1 MQDNISDKSAERG
14 CPSADFLGKEM
25 LEKNQKVPLKI
36 EAITSEGSG
45 VGRYDDFVIFTPMT
59 CPGDEITAHILKVK
73 KSYAFAKAERIIVPG
88 EARIEP
94 DCAVYAQCG
103 GCAFRHMRY
112 DAELEQKR
120 AMVDDA
126 LARIGALALQTEGI
140 LALSPARYRNKAQY
154 PLRAQ
159 QGQITAGFFAKH
171 SHRVVSCKDCLL
183 EPEIFG
189 AITQAVIYFL
199 QQHRI
204 AAYNEQAHEGLVRHI
219 FLRCTRA
226 AEQISLC
233 LVLNGSSLP
242 HREAFVRFMSSTFPA
257 IKSIVFNTNTAKTNV
272 ILGDTYRTVYGE
284 EFIEDTLLEKRFRIS
299 AASFYQVN
307 HDMCEQLYLKA
318 KEYAALQPGETLV
331 DLYCG
336 AGTVG
341 ICLAEEQTRL
351 IGVEIVPEAVE
362 NAKANAARN
371 HLQNA
376 RFLCADA
383 AEATAVLKKE
393 GIKADCVVV
402 DPPRKGC
409 DAQTIHNIAAFE
421 ASRIVYISCNPA
433 TLARDLKAFESEG
446 YQAVRACAADLFP
459 RTAHVET
466 VCLLSRQ

>member
-336 AGTVG
+336 AGTV
-341 ICLAEEQTRL
+341 
-351 IGVEIVPEAVE
+351 V
-362 NAKANAARN
+362 
-371 HLQNA
+371 
-376 RFLCADA
+376 
-383 AEATAVLKKE
+383 
-393 GIKADCVVV
+393 
-402 DPPRKGC
+402 
-409 DAQTIHNIAAFE
+409 TIHNDGNTDKELAAFAKYRKSNAGNTVIPASAYDFE
-421 ASRIVYISCNPA
+421 ATPPAYQRLRSGSYGSAVFWMQKTLEKLGYFKDTTATGYFGPMTQSALKRFQKANKLTANGVMNEKTYAKIVELQQQKQTKTSA
-433 TLARDLKAFESEG
+433 SAGT
-446 YQAVRACAADLFP
+446 
-459 RTAHVET
+459 
-466 VCLLSRQ
+466 